1 LLLTAGADLLVVI
14 VCEILGV
21 TSFLVSLTSLVQ
33 AGHQLLVIPLFAVA
47 ILTYESVE
55 IIVRYLI

>member
-1 LLLTAGADLLVVI
+1 MLLTAGADLLVVI

>member
-14 VCEILGV
+14 VCEVLGV